1 MSLSQNKV
9 SLFLVT
15 TEQNLYSLFK
25 SLSKSL
31 KQIQELWEK
40 KEGVFMD
47 WEETKE
53 LREYKKIDFS
63 DEADLFSFVSQQS
76 RVRDE

>member
-1 MSLSQNKV
+1 
-9 SLFLVT
+9 
-15 TEQNLYSLFK
+15 
-25 SLSKSL
+25 
-31 KQIQELWEK
+31 
-40 KEGVFMD
+40 MD